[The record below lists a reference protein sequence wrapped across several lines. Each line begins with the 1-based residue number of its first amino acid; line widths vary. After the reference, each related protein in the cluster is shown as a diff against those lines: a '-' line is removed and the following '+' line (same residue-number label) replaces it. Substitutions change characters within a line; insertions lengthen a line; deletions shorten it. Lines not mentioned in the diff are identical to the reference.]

1 LGEGS
6 GASQESSGIIG
17 QRALSGIF
25 YMEPRRITVFFYGL
39 FMDVGLLRAKGVNP
53 IDARPGS
60 VLGFVLRIGQRATL
74 EPNDGASAYGI
85 VMELS
90 QAEIEQLYS
99 EESVRAYRPEA
110 VLCKLRDGSYIPAL
124 CFNLVGPT
132 AAGEVDSEYATKLR
146 ELARRLQLPPDY
158 VETIR

>member
-1 LGEGS
+1 VGHLHGTPSNHG
-6 GASQESSGIIG
+6 
-17 QRALSGIF
+17 
-25 YMEPRRITVFFYGL
+25 FFYGL

-53 IDARPGS
+53 IDPRPGC
-60 VLGFVLRIGQRATL
+60 VPGFALRIGQRATL
-74 EPNDGASAYGI
+74 EPNDESSAYGI